1 MVNNKE
7 YEHLPYLRFGEWAA
21 IQRIFIRLELPA
33 NETKTEPC
41 CQIRHGVGVI
51 FSTKCGNREM
61 RQVVYFSDWVNLRKK
76 KKDETWYEGFVT
88 DWNTVGVQIK
98 RGEQ

>member
-33 NETKTEPC
+33 NETKSEPC
-41 CQIRHGVGVI
+41 CQIRKGLGVI
-51 FSTKCGNREM
+51 FSTKCGNR
-61 RQVVYFSDWVNLRKK
+61 QLTHTVYFSDWVRLRNK
-76 KKDETWYEGFVT
+76 KKDELWYEEFVS
-88 DWNTVGVQIK
+88 DWNAGGGQA
-98 RGEQ
+98 